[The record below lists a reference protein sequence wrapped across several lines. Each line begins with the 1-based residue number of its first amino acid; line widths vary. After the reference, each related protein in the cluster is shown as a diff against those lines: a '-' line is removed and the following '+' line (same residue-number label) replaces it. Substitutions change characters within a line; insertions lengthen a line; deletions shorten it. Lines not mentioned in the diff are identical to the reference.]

1 MKVVLD
7 CNVLISAGLNA
18 GTCRAVLGHVVR
30 THQLILSRAILREYL
45 AVARRPRFADAETAL
60 VGLIKAV
67 SRSAVLVQPE
77 VASIRLPDPQ
87 DRIYLDAAIS
97 ARADVLI
104 TGNKK
109 HFPQAA
115 YDRVHVV
122 SPREFLDLTEE
133 PG

>member
-1 MKVVLD
+1 
-7 CNVLISAGLNA
+7 
-18 GTCRAVLGHVVR
+18 
-30 THQLILSRAILREYL
+30 
-45 AVARRPRFADAETAL
+45 
-60 VGLIKAV
+60 
-67 SRSAVLVQPE
+67 
-77 VASIRLPDPQ
+77 LPDPQ

-115 YDRVHVV
+115 YDRVHGV